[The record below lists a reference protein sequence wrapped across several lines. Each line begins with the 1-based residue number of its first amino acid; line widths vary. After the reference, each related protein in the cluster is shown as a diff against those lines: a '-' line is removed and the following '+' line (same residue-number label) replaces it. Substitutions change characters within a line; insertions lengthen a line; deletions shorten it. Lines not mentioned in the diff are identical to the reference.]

1 MKMLASGLYDRE
13 TIKFWGTPKA
23 SGTKLMVKII
33 SGCVNSVGYGNNL
46 EDDRSNDLEM
56 GNRRAKC

>member
-1 MKMLASGLYDRE
+1 MLASDLYDRE

-23 SGTKLMVKII
+23 SSTKLMMKIM
-33 SGCVNSVGYGNNL
+33 GGHVNSVEYGNNL